1 MNHSEDEEKMMTV
14 AEVANYLGFRP
25 ATIYSYI
32 RNGKIPVYRASGRWR
47 FKHSEIEEWLR
58 KNTRRADDLLE
69 NRSSG
74 GTERFFLSDGTED
87 EKTRLMKRSMLLLK
101 DAGILSGLD
110 ERELKALLEAAG
122 FREERYRSGEVVIFN
137 TQKME
142 SFLIVESGVL
152 TIPMGAGENVITS
165 KQDYRRGNIL
175 GLDVMMTAER
185 TSYFTATAREDV
197 TVMAYAFDTFLSRRH
212 LKDSLKIKLLTNI
225 AGLLADENIRRMKK
239 IEMLQEKSIRGR
251 ILSYL
256 LQTERK
262 AGGSPFEL
270 SDSRSA
276 VASHLGVN
284 RSVFSN
290 ELNSMR
296 REGIID
302 FDRNIF
308 TICCSRNELA
318 EYRKKKHSEDKKRED
333 HPGEREKRKEELCM
347 KK

>member
-1 MNHSEDEEKMMTV
+1 MNHSEEEERMMTV
-14 AEVANYLGFRP
+14 AEVADYLGFRP

-32 RNGKIPVYRASGRWR
+32 KNGKIPVYRASGRWR

-58 KNTRRADDLLE
+58 KNTKQADDLLE
-69 NRSSG
+69 SRHQKKTDSFFSS
-74 GTERFFLSDGTED
+74 EEPEEEANSL
-87 EKTRLMKRSMLLLK
+87 KKRAMLLLR
-101 DAGILSGLD
+101 DVGILSGLED
-110 ERELKALLEAAG
+110 REMWSLSDAMEYA
-122 FREERYRSGEVVIFN
+122 EESYGDGEIVIFN
-137 TQKME
+137 TQKMN
-142 SFLIVESGVL
+142 SFLIVENGVL
-152 TIPMGAGENVITS
+152 TIPLGAGENVVTS

-185 TSYFTATAREDV
+185 TSYFTATARDDV
-197 TVMAYAFDTFLSRRH
+197 TVMTYSFDAFLNRRQ
-212 LKDSLKIKLLTNI
+212 LKDSLKIKLLANI

-239 IEMLQEKSIRGR
+239 IGMLQEKSIRGR

-256 LQTERK
+256 LQAERK

-270 SDSRSA
+270 SDNRSA
-276 VASHLGVN
+276 IASHLGVN

-308 TICCSRNELA
+308 TICSSRNELA
-318 EYRKKKHSEDKKRED
+318 EYRKRKRTEEKKRA
-333 HPGEREKRKEELCM
+333 ERVRETEKRKEELL
-347 KK
+347 